1 MKKFIYLSL
10 ALTPMIFATGCIE
23 EINPQSN
30 TVTAGQVQGAPNSS
44 AKLTAALTSG
54 MTGHFSYGGDKSTA
68 WDYGYPSFLLQRDV
82 MGQDL
87 VNADSDHN
95 WYSTWEFCGVGL
107 GPGYAVAQVPITC
120 YYSWIKD
127 CNNALS
133 LIPAEPTSEERHN
146 AGIAH
151 TMRAFYYMDLARM
164 YCPTTYGINPQA
176 QTAPIVTEK
185 TTAVEATNNP
195 RATNEKMWE
204 FILSDLDAAEAELAD
219 FDRGSNTDLPNLSVV
234 YGLKARAYLTME
246 DWVNAEKYAKLAQ
259 NGYQPMSA
267 AQYTDREL
275 GFNTPNDAWMFS
287 TSFKKDDPAI
297 LQNDADTS
305 WGSWMI
311 LEITQVSGCGYAANY
326 GVPFH
331 IDRHL
336 YNTIPETDCRK
347 NCFVS
352 FDVPGMDR
360 AEALAYVQEHYS
372 DYPETIVDLN
382 VEQPYEYGCGGASV
396 KFRAAGGA
404 TGHNDQ
410 YVGFCVSVP
419 LMRVEEMM
427 LIEAEAA
434 GMQNEGRGIQLLT
447 TFAQLRDPEY
457 IYGHHNENY
466 QSDYATAFQNE
477 VWWQRRVELWGEGF
491 ATFDIKRL
499 NKGIIRSYEDT
510 NHCSPNQW
518 NTTTPPQWMTLC
530 FVGTEA
536 NYNIALEQNPTPV
549 KPETDSPKYN
559 F

>member
-1 MKKFIYLSL
+1 MKKFLYLSL
-10 ALTPMIFATGCIE
+10 ALTPMILATGCIE
-23 EINPQSN
+23 EINPQSS
-30 TVTAGQVQGAPNSS
+30 TVTAGQVQNAPNSS
-44 AKLTAALTSG
+44 AKLTAALISG
-54 MTGHFSYGGDKSTA
+54 MTGHFTYSGNSSNA
-68 WDYGYPSFLLQRDV
+68 WDYGYPSFLIQRDV
-82 MGQDL
+82 MGQDM

-95 WYSTWEFCGVGL
+95 WYSSWEFCGVGL
-107 GPGYAVAQVPITC
+107 GPGYAIAQIPITC
-120 YYSWIKD
+120 YYGWIKD
-127 CNNALS
+127 CNNVIALT
-133 LIPAEPTSEERHN
+133 PEEPTDEERHN

-164 YCPTTYGINPQA
+164 YCQTTYGLNPSA

-195 RATNEKMWE
+195 RATNEVMWA
-204 FILSDLDAAEAELAD
+204 FILSDLDLAEAELSD
-219 FDRGSNTDLPNLSVV
+219 FDRGSDNTLPNLSVV

-246 DWVNAEKYAKLAQ
+246 NWAKAEEYAKKAQ
-259 NGYQPMSA
+259 VGYTAMTA
-267 AQYTDREL
+267 AQYTDRTT
-275 GFNTPNDAWMFS
+275 GFNSPNSAWMFS
-287 TSFKKDDPAI
+287 TAFKSDDPAI
-297 LQNDADTS
+297 LQNDADSS

-347 NCFVS
+347 DCFVS
-352 FDVPGMDR
+352 FDVPDMSQ
-360 AEALAYVQEHYS
+360 AEALAYVREHYS
-372 DYPETIVDLN
+372 DYPETIINLN
-382 VEQPYEYGCGGASV
+382 VEAPYEYGCGGASV
-396 KFRAAGGA
+396 KFRAGGGD

-434 GMQNEGRGIQLLT
+434 GMQNESNGIQLLT
-447 TFAQLRDPEY
+447 AFAQLRDPDY
-457 IYGHHNENY
+457 KYGTHNENY
-466 QSDYATAFQNE
+466 QSDYATDFQNE
-477 VWWQRRVELWGEGF
+477 VWWQRRVEFWGEGL

-499 NKGIIRSYEDT
+499 NKGIIRSYEGT
-510 NHCSPNQW
+510 NHCSPDQW

-536 NYNIALEQNPTPV
+536 NYNMGLEQNPTPI
-549 KPETDSPKYN
+549 KPEVDSPKYN